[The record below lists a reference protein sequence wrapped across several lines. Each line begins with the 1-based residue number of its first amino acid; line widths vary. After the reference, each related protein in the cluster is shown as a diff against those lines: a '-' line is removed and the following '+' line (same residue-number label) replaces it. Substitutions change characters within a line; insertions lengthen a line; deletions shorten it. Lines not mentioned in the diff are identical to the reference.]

1 MLDEDWQ
8 PSISMNAEDVA
19 RSTKMQGRKP
29 RCRVA
34 HSYNRVRPPPLI
46 WLGESRLGW
55 AADAPGVTDTEI
67 KIGQTMPYSGPVS
80 AYGIIGRTEAA
91 YFQMIN
97 EQGGVNGRKLNLIS
111 LDDAYSPP
119 KTVEQI
125 RRTRGAGAGRLH
137 IQQPW
142 YAIEFGDPAIS
153 QRL

>member
-1 MLDEDWQ
+1 MLPARQ
-8 PSISMNAEDVA
+8 KCRGGSHGVA
-19 RSTKMQGRKP
+19 SRIPTIECGLR
-29 RCRVA
+29 R
-34 HSYNRVRPPPLI
+34 LFG
-46 WLGESRLGW
+46 LGVRLGW

-125 RRTRGAGAGRLH
+125 RRLVGAGAGRLH